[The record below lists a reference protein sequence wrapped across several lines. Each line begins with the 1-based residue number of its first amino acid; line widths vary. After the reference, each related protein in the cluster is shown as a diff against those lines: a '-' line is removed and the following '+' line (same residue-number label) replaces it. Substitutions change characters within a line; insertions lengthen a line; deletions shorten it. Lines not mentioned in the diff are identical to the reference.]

1 MLREPIVYTSQ
12 HSDFIEAES
21 TIRRHPF
28 VLLLRRYGVLHA
40 DSCLRFPEGY
50 EPTSGFYCA
59 GTDRLV
65 AHLQTLV
72 EAGNTVVAVELDMCV
87 IAADDRVL
95 GLGPGAGDAGG
106 TVVAAGTREHVAD
119 KRVAV
124 RCSDRTAT
132 HSTSSWS

>member
-1 MLREPIVYTSQ
+1 M
-12 HSDFIEAES
+12 D
-21 TIRRHPF
+21 
-28 VLLLRRYGVLHA
+28 
-40 DSCLRFPEGY
+40 

-87 IAADDRVL
+87 IAADDRVI

-124 RCSDRTAT
+124 RFEHHTAT
-132 HSTSSWS
+132 LSTNSWS